1 MVRRGAFSSFVV
13 FDVSVFFALGFVS
26 AAEPNEAIRE
36 TRRAIAT
43 TSIRFDDMR
52 KILLC

>member
-1 MVRRGAFSSFVV
+1 MVRRGAFASVVV
-13 FDVSVFFALGFVS
+13 FDVSLFFAFGFVS

-36 TRRAIAT
+36 TRRAIVT

-52 KILLC
+52 EILLY